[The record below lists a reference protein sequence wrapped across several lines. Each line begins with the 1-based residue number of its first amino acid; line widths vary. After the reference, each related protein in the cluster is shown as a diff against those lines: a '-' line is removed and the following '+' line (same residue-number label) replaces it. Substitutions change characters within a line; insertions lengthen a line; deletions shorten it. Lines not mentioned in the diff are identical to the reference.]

1 MNTVREFL
9 ASRAKPLVT
18 TTEETLVNDA
28 VGIMTADEIH
38 SLIVMKDDQMV
49 GIFTDRDYVHR
60 YRQLIETIRETAD
73 FDGLTPDHEELLD
86 VVCEHWHAGTP
97 LTVRQVMSFEHLA
110 STVTIH
116 RRLKKL
122 RLLELIDLET
132 SKSDSRKREIV
143 PTKQALDYFSAKAKA
158 MQTASR

>member
-1 MNTVREFL
+1 MKRT
-9 ASRAKPLVT
+9 AKQELVA
-18 TTEETLVNDA
+18 LY
-28 VGIMTADEIH
+28 
-38 SLIVMKDDQMV
+38 
-49 GIFTDRDYVHR
+49 FR

-143 PTKQALDYFSAKAKA
+143 PTKQALDYF
-158 MQTASR
+158 